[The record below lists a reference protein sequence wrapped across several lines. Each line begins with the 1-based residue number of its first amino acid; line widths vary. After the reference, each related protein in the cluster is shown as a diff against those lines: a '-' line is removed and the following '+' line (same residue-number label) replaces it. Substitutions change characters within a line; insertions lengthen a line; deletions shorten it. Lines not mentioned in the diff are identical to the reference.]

1 MKLYARTLL
10 FFLGVIGFQA
20 LITAGFILGLVSRD
34 NQADARM
41 ELRGESSRVYAAYN
55 SWVRIL
61 WKSAIRLQDGQQHQ
75 DGITDI
81 LKDTGIDAY
90 AIKNTDSAWP
100 QYIVLEDANPPIQ
113 NFSSLIFEK
122 NHPYVSLRLI
132 DNRVYLSAALRY
144 DSGMEVFLLK
154 HLDED
159 FYAHLTESER
169 SNVLITRDESAI
181 LQVAENRDSV
191 LKLLKAPDAPDESPP
206 YLEYYDQD
214 LGKGRFNISFQ
225 NIGELGGTEKEEI
238 LYLAVFLSDAPY
250 RALQYNIG
258 RIVLLVTGITVL
270 LTLFL
275 GLYFSSRITR
285 PVNLLIAAMISI
297 RSGQYNVK
305 VPVKALGEV
314 RSLLEGF
321 NEMARHL
328 NHDRL
333 TMDGNIREITFL
345 KDYNETI
352 IQSLPAGILV
362 VDPDLKIEKVNE
374 LFTKSFPQEYPD
386 ISAQNL
392 NDLNLPLVDE
402 SVILLARQ
410 IAKGEREEWIGI
422 KRAGDKIWEIKLYPL
437 IQMAGRSPGK
447 CVLELNDISRKVELE
462 EKILQ
467 AEKLSSLSFLS
478 AGIAHEINNPL
489 SSILT
494 NVQNLQS
501 GVVQEEDRISLQW
514 IEQETQ
520 RIARIVRELLDFSRE
535 TSSGEQSTDVNECL
549 ENVLRLTRY
558 GRQPDTDLI
567 ISLNGDEDLPRAN
580 ISPDEL
586 KQVILNLVQNAVHAV
601 GDQGEV
607 LVTTSLNQGNSIVIS
622 VEDNGVGISSDVLGK
637 IFDPFFTT
645 KTNGEGTG
653 LGLSIVYGIMGKNR
667 GDIDV
672 KSQEGKGTTI
682 TLTLPVREA
691 SLNG

>member
-20 LITAGFILGLVSRD
+20 LITAGLILGMVSRD

-41 ELRGESSRVYAAYN
+41 ELRGESTRVYTAYN

-61 WKSAIRLQDGQQHQ
+61 WKSAIRLKDENQLPE
-75 DGITDI
+75 GITDI

-90 AIKNTDSAWP
+90 AIRNTASAWP
-100 QYIVLEDANPPIQ
+100 QYIILEDANPPIT

-122 NHPYVSLRLI
+122 DHPYVSLRLV
-132 DNRVYLSAALRY
+132 DNRVYLTAALKY
-144 DSGMEVFLLK
+144 ESGKEVFLLK

-159 FYAHLTESER
+159 FYLHLTESER
-169 SNVLITRDESAI
+169 SNVLITRDENAI
-181 LQVAENRDSV
+181 LKVAENRDSM
-191 LKLLKAPDAPDESPP
+191 LKLLNTSTEAPP
-206 YLEYYDQD
+206 YLEFFNQD

-225 NIGELGGTEKEEI
+225 NLGLLEGTEQEEI
-238 LYLAVFLSDAPY
+238 LYLAVFLSDEPY
-250 RALQYNIG
+250 RSLQYNIG

-270 LTLFL
+270 ITLIL
-275 GLYFSSRITR
+275 GLFSSGRITR
-285 PVNLLIAAMISI
+285 PINRLIDGMRSI

-305 VPVKALGEV
+305 VPVNTLGEV
-314 RSLLEGF
+314 RNLLEGF
-321 NEMARHL
+321 NEMAQHL

-362 VDPDLKIEKVNE
+362 MDPELKIEKSNE
-374 LFTKSFPQEYPD
+374 FFTKSFPQDFPNLTGHHLK
-386 ISAQNL
+386 NL
-392 NDLNLPLVDE
+392 NTPLVDE
-402 SVILLARQ
+402 SVLKSARQ
-410 IAKGEREEWIGI
+410 IARGEKKEWTGI
-422 KRAGDKIWEIKLYPL
+422 KRTGDRIWEIKLYPL
-437 IQMAGRSPGK
+437 IQITGSSPGK

-535 TSSGEQSTDVNECL
+535 ISSGEQSTDVNECL

-558 GRQPDTDLI
+558 GRQPGTGLTIKLDGAE
-567 ISLNGDEDLPRAN
+567 NLPRVS
-580 ISPDEL
+580 IPPDEL

-601 GDQGEV
+601 DKHGAV
-607 LVTTSLNQGNSIVIS
+607 IVTTSYSKSDNIIIS
-622 VEDNGVGISSDVLGK
+622 VEDNGKGIPSDVLGK

-672 KSQEGKGTTI
+672 KSQEGKGTTV
-682 TLTLPVREA
+682 TLTLPIREA